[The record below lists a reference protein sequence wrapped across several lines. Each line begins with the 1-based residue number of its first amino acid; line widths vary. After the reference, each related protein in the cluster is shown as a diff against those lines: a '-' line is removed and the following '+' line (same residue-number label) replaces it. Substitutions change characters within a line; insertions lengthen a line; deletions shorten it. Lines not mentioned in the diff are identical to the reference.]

1 LLDQEA
7 TYLGH
12 KTTHLIMDQVEFG
25 LDQRRLNLSFVKT
38 NHKTLTHW
46 PKIKRNGTKMKWMDK
61 EIKHQTQLI
70 KCEPSH
76 HQPMLNRR
84 EMKITSQQVK
94 HIFLVFFE
102 LKINA
107 KIK

>member
-1 LLDQEA
+1 MPKQKGKGLVLTLGYLLDQEA

-46 PKIKRNGTKMKWMDK
+46 PLMERKG
-61 EIKHQTQLI
+61 
-70 KCEPSH
+70 
-76 HQPMLNRR
+76 
-84 EMKITSQQVK
+84 
-94 HIFLVFFE
+94 
-102 LKINA
+102 
-107 KIK
+107 